1 MRIKTTTK
9 TEYQQR
15 INVLVE
21 YINNHLGEDIDL
33 NKLAE
38 ISGFSRWH
46 FHRIFAE
53 FLGEPVGTFIVRMR
67 VETAARLLRY
77 TEIPVKEIAYKVGY
91 DVPSSLSKVFR
102 QFYGISPNE
111 YRNNKD
117 YVIMEP
123 NRIMPD
129 MELKVEVKDLPG
141 KQVAYIRLN
150 GGYKEID
157 YLGTW
162 MRLLQ
167 FAKEQNIQPLSFSP
181 ICLYHDDPKDREE
194 YIRKAI
200 EKGKYVI
207 SDSPAVLSPD
217 KLRTDICMEVAPS
230 VCPKGEIG
238 TKKVLEGRF
247 MVALYKGTYQQLG
260 AVYDTL
266 YGKYL
271 PEMGLS
277 LREVPSGEIYL
288 NDPRN
293 TKPEDL
299 LTQIYVAV
307 E

>member
-1 MRIKTTTK
+1 MRKSILLFVLLTLFGIP
-9 TEYQQR
+9 YLLAQGGFR
-15 INVLVE
+15 ITGQILSAEDNLPVIGVSVVE
-21 YINNHLGEDIDL
+21 KGTANGVITDIDGNYSITVSKSPATL
-33 NKLAE
+33 QYSYVGMKTVEKL
-38 ISGFSRWH
+38 F
-46 FHRIFAE
+46 
-53 FLGEPVGTFIVRMR
+53 
-67 VETAARLLRY
+67 TAATRY
-77 TEIPVKEIAYKVGY
+77 
-91 DVPSSLSKVFR
+91 
-102 QFYGISPNE
+102 N
-111 YRNNKD
+111 
-117 YVIMEP
+117 VIMEP

-181 ICLYHDDPKDREE
+181 ICLYHDDPK
-194 YIRKAI
+194 
-200 EKGKYVI
+200 VT
-207 SDSPAVLSPD
+207 SPD

-299 LTQIYVAV
+299 LTQIYVAI

>member
-21 YINNHLGEDIDL
+21 YINSHLGEDIDL

-111 YRNNKD
+111 YRNNKEYTIMRPEKIWSD
-117 YVIMEP
+117 LQLEAEIREIPVRNVI
-123 NRIMPD
+123 
-129 MELKVEVKDLPG
+129 
-141 KQVAYIRLN
+141 YIRLT
-150 GGYKEID
+150 GD
-157 YLGTW
+157 YRLNDYGGTW
-162 MRLLQ
+162 MRLYA
-167 FAKEQNIQPLSFSP
+167 FAHEHNLPTQDPCPLC
-181 ICLYHDDPKDREE
+181 IYHDDPKVTSE
-194 YIRKAI
+194 
-200 EKGKYVI
+200 
-207 SDSPAVLSPD
+207 D
-217 KLRTDICMEVAPS
+217 KLRTDVCMVMPEPVL
-230 VCPKGEIG
+230 PKGEVGSKQIP
-238 TKKVLEGRF
+238 TGRYASF
-247 MVALYKGTYQQLG
+247 IYKGSYEYLQ
-260 AVYDTL
+260 AVYDTIYAKKL
-266 YGKYL
+266 Q
-271 PEMGLS
+271 EMGCT
-277 LREVPSGEIYL
+277 LRDEPSYERYL

-293 TKPEDL
+293 TKPENL
-299 LTQIYVAV
+299 LTEICIPVQ
-307 E
+307 

>member
-15 INVLVE
+15 MNVLVE

-46 FHRIFAE
+46 FHRIFTE

-181 ICLYHDDPKDREE
+181 ICLP
-194 YIRKAI
+194 
-200 EKGKYVI
+200 
-207 SDSPAVLSPD
+207 
-217 KLRTDICMEVAPS
+217 
-230 VCPKGEIG
+230 
-238 TKKVLEGRF
+238 
-247 MVALYKGTYQQLG
+247 
-260 AVYDTL
+260 
-266 YGKYL
+266 
-271 PEMGLS
+271 
-277 LREVPSGEIYL
+277 
-288 NDPRN
+288 
-293 TKPEDL
+293 
-299 LTQIYVAV
+299 
-307 E
+307 

>member
-21 YINNHLGEDIDL
+21 YINSHLGEDIDL

-129 MELKVEVKDLPG
+129 MELKVEQKDQLQRRYSEAKRQMQEYGIIKQNVDGILRTTPG
-141 KQVAYIRLN
+141 K
-150 GGYKEID
+150 
-157 YLGTW
+157 
-162 MRLLQ
+162 
-167 FAKEQNIQPLSFSP
+167 EQMQE
-181 ICLYHDDPKDREE
+181 R
-194 YIRKAI
+194 
-200 EKGKYVI
+200 
-207 SDSPAVLSPD
+207 
-217 KLRTDICMEVAPS
+217 
-230 VCPKGEIG
+230 
-238 TKKVLEGRF
+238 
-247 MVALYKGTYQQLG
+247 
-260 AVYDTL
+260 
-266 YGKYL
+266 
-271 PEMGLS
+271 
-277 LREVPSGEIYL
+277 
-288 NDPRN
+288 
-293 TKPEDL
+293 
-299 LTQIYVAV
+299 
-307 E
+307 

>member
-181 ICLYHDDPKDREE
+181 ICLYHDDPK
-194 YIRKAI
+194 
-200 EKGKYVI
+200 VT
-207 SDSPAVLSPD
+207 SPD
-217 KLRTDICMEVAPS
+217 KLRTDI
-230 VCPKGEIG
+230 
-238 TKKVLEGRF
+238 
-247 MVALYKGTYQQLG
+247 YKGTYQQLG

>member
-15 INVLVE
+15 MNVLVE

-67 VETAARLLRY
+67 VEMAARLLRY

-167 FAKEQNIQPLSFSP
+167 FAKEQNIQPLRFS
-181 ICLYHDDPKDREE
+181 L
-194 YIRKAI
+194 
-200 EKGKYVI
+200 
-207 SDSPAVLSPD
+207 
-217 KLRTDICMEVAPS
+217 EVAPS

-299 LTQIYVAV
+299 LTQIYVAI

>member
-1 MRIKTTTK
+1 
-9 TEYQQR
+9 
-15 INVLVE
+15 
-21 YINNHLGEDIDL
+21 
-33 NKLAE
+33 
-38 ISGFSRWH
+38 
-46 FHRIFAE
+46 
-53 FLGEPVGTFIVRMR
+53 
-67 VETAARLLRY
+67 
-77 TEIPVKEIAYKVGY
+77 
-91 DVPSSLSKVFR
+91 
-102 QFYGISPNE
+102 
-111 YRNNKD
+111 
-117 YVIMEP
+117 MEP

-157 YLGTW
+157 YPGTW

-181 ICLYHDDPKDREE
+181 ICLYHDDPK
-194 YIRKAI
+194 
-200 EKGKYVI
+200 VT
-207 SDSPAVLSPD
+207 SPD
-217 KLRTDICMEVAPS
+217 KLRTDICMEVAPA

-288 NDPRN
+288 NDPRS

>member
-123 NRIMPD
+123 TIKRPSNTFFVPISPLGQTEGATSIQISVRS
-129 MELKVEVKDLPG
+129 LSGEVTFG
-141 KQVAYIRLN
+141 SSWYKQIGEKLN
-150 GGYKEID
+150 GYPFH
-157 YLGTW
+157 
-162 MRLLQ
+162 R
-167 FAKEQNIQPLSFSP
+167 
-181 ICLYHDDPKDREE
+181 
-194 YIRKAI
+194 
-200 EKGKYVI
+200 
-207 SDSPAVLSPD
+207 
-217 KLRTDICMEVAPS
+217 
-230 VCPKGEIG
+230 
-238 TKKVLEGRF
+238 
-247 MVALYKGTYQQLG
+247 
-260 AVYDTL
+260 
-266 YGKYL
+266 
-271 PEMGLS
+271 
-277 LREVPSGEIYL
+277 
-288 NDPRN
+288 
-293 TKPEDL
+293 
-299 LTQIYVAV
+299 
-307 E
+307 

>member
-67 VETAARLLRY
+67 
-77 TEIPVKEIAYKVGY
+77 
-91 DVPSSLSKVFR
+91 
-102 QFYGISPNE
+102 
-111 YRNNKD
+111 
-117 YVIMEP
+117 
-123 NRIMPD
+123 
-129 MELKVEVKDLPG
+129 
-141 KQVAYIRLN
+141 
-150 GGYKEID
+150 
-157 YLGTW
+157 
-162 MRLLQ
+162 LLQ

-181 ICLYHDDPKDREE
+181 ICLYHDDPK
-194 YIRKAI
+194 
-200 EKGKYVI
+200 VT
-207 SDSPAVLSPD
+207 SPD
-217 KLRTDICMEVAPS
+217 KLLTDICLEVAPS

-238 TKKVLEGRF
+238 TKQVLEGRF

-299 LTQIYVAV
+299 LTQIYVAI

>member
-1 MRIKTTTK
+1 MRKAILLFVLLTLFGIP
-9 TEYQQR
+9 YLLAQGGFR
-15 INVLVE
+15 ITGQILSAEDNLPVIGVSVVE
-21 YINNHLGEDIDL
+21 KGTANGVITDIDGNYSITVSKSPATL
-33 NKLAE
+33 QYSYVGMKTVEKL
-38 ISGFSRWH
+38 F
-46 FHRIFAE
+46 
-53 FLGEPVGTFIVRMR
+53 
-67 VETAARLLRY
+67 TAATRY
-77 TEIPVKEIAYKVGY
+77 
-91 DVPSSLSKVFR
+91 
-102 QFYGISPNE
+102 N
-111 YRNNKD
+111 
-117 YVIMEP
+117 VIMEP

-181 ICLYHDDPKDREE
+181 ICLYHDDPK
-194 YIRKAI
+194 
-200 EKGKYVI
+200 VT
-207 SDSPAVLSPD
+207 SPD

>member
-21 YINNHLGEDIDL
+21 YINNHLGEDVDL

-181 ICLYHDDPKDREE
+181 ICLYHDDPFLQKRFPFLPQYGIFLGAHAQE
-194 YIRKAI
+194 
-200 EKGKYVI
+200 
-207 SDSPAVLSPD
+207 LPD
-217 KLRTDICMEVAPS
+217 KLHTDICMEVAPS

>member
-123 NRIMPD
+123 NTEMVD
-129 MELKVEVKDLPG
+129 EVVV
-141 KQVAYIRLN
+141 VAY
-150 GGYKEID
+150 GV
-157 YLGTW
+157 
-162 MRLLQ
+162 
-167 FAKEQNIQPLSFSP
+167 
-181 ICLYHDDPKDREE
+181 
-194 YIRKAI
+194 RK
-200 EKGKYVI
+200 
-207 SDSPAVLSPD
+207 
-217 KLRTDICMEVAPS
+217 
-230 VCPKGEIG
+230 
-238 TKKVLEGRF
+238 
-247 MVALYKGTYQQLG
+247 KGTIAGSVSTVKAEKMENVPAAGFDQALQDRLRACRSSPTRENPARQPYSKSVVQTPSIRAHHRCLSWT
-260 AVYDTL
+260 ACP
-266 YGKYL
+266 L
-271 PEMGLS
+271 PARTS
-277 LREVPSGEIYL
+277 TPSARATIESNFRY
-288 NDPRN
+288 
-293 TKPEDL
+293 
-299 LTQIYVAV
+299 
-307 E
+307 

>member
-77 TEIPVKEIAYKVGY
+77 TEIPVKEIAHKVGY

-150 GGYKEID
+150 G
-157 YLGTW
+157 
-162 MRLLQ
+162 
-167 FAKEQNIQPLSFSP
+167 LSFSP
-181 ICLYHDDPKDREE
+181 ICLYHDDPK
-194 YIRKAI
+194 
-200 EKGKYVI
+200 VT
-207 SDSPAVLSPD
+207 SPD

>member
-157 YLGTW
+157 YPGTW

-181 ICLYHDDPKDREE
+181 ICLYHDDPKVTEQ
-194 YIRKAI
+194 
-200 EKGKYVI
+200 
-207 SDSPAVLSPD
+207 D
-217 KLRTDICMEVAPS
+217 KLRTS
-230 VCPKGEIG
+230 VCLVLPRVGKPKGEVGVKEIPG
-238 TKKVLEGRF
+238 GKYAIFR
-247 MVALYKGTYQQLG
+247 YQGPYENLH
-260 AVYDTL
+260 AVYDTIYAKWIPEKGYKL
-266 YGKYL
+266 GDTPGFEKYL
-271 PEMGLS
+271 KKWRIS
-277 LREVPSGEIYL
+277 L
-288 NDPRN
+288 D
-293 TKPEDL
+293 D
-299 LTQIYVAV
+299 
-307 E
+307 

>member
-1 MRIKTTTK
+1 MAA
-9 TEYQQR
+9 YQQR
-15 INVLVE
+15 INVLIE

-53 FLGEPVGTFIVRMR
+53 SIGEPVGTFIVRMR

-77 TEIPVKEIAYKVGY
+77 TDMPIKEIAYRVGY

-111 YRNNKD
+111 YRNDKD

-123 NRIMPD
+123 NKLIPD
-129 MELKVEVKDLPG
+129 LELQAEVKDLPG
-141 KQVAYIRLN
+141 RQVAYIRIN
-150 GGYKEID
+150 GGYQQID

-162 MRLLQ
+162 TRLLQ
-167 FAKEQNIQPLSFSP
+167 FVKEQNIQPLSFSP
-181 ICLYHDDPKDREE
+181 ISLYHDDPK
-194 YIRKAI
+194 
-200 EKGKYVI
+200 VT
-207 SDSPAVLSPD
+207 SPD
-217 KLRTDICMEVAPS
+217 KLRTDICMEVSSGVSPQ
-230 VCPKGEIG
+230 GEIG
-238 TKKVLEGRF
+238 VKRVLEGRF
-247 MVALYKGTYQQLG
+247 LVTLYKGPYQKLG
-260 AVYDTL
+260 AVYDTI

-271 PEMGLS
+271 PEMGLA
-277 LREVPSGEIYL
+277 LRDIASGEIYL

-299 LTQIYVAV
+299 LTEIYVAV

>member
-1 MRIKTTTK
+1 M
-9 TEYQQR
+9 
-15 INVLVE
+15 NVLVE

-150 GGYKEID
+150 GEMCIRDRDVYWTVMG
-157 YLGTW
+157 
-162 MRLLQ
+162 
-167 FAKEQNIQPLSFSP
+167 QN
-181 ICLYHDDPKDREE
+181 DPVEYMQKHPDRIKVLHIKDR
-194 YIRKAI
+194 
-200 EKGKYVI
+200 
-207 SDSPAVLSPD
+207 AVFGQSG
-217 KLRTDICMEVAPS
+217 MMN
-230 VCPKGEIG
+230 
-238 TKKVLEGRF
+238 F
-247 MVALYKGTYQQLG
+247 
-260 AVYDTL
+260 
-266 YGKYL
+266 
-271 PEMGLS
+271 EMIFKQMYANG
-277 LREVPSGEIYL
+277 IK
-288 NDPRN
+288 D
-293 TKPEDL
+293 
-299 LTQIYVAV
+299 
-307 E
+307 

>member
-1 MRIKTTTK
+1 
-9 TEYQQR
+9 
-15 INVLVE
+15 
-21 YINNHLGEDIDL
+21 
-33 NKLAE
+33 
-38 ISGFSRWH
+38 
-46 FHRIFAE
+46 
-53 FLGEPVGTFIVRMR
+53 
-67 VETAARLLRY
+67 
-77 TEIPVKEIAYKVGY
+77 
-91 DVPSSLSKVFR
+91 
-102 QFYGISPNE
+102 
-111 YRNNKD
+111 
-117 YVIMEP
+117 MEP

-157 YLGTW
+157 
-162 MRLLQ
+162 
-167 FAKEQNIQPLSFSP
+167 
-181 ICLYHDDPKDREE
+181 DPK
-194 YIRKAI
+194 
-200 EKGKYVI
+200 VT
-207 SDSPAVLSPD
+207 SPD

-247 MVALYKGTYQQLG
+247 MIALYKGTYQQLG

-288 NDPRN
+288 NDPCN

-299 LTQIYVAV
+299 LTQIYVAI

>member
-67 VETAARLLRY
+67 VETA
-77 TEIPVKEIAYKVGY
+77 
-91 DVPSSLSKVFR
+91 KVFR

-167 FAKEQNIQPLSFSP
+167 FAKNKNIQPLSFSP
-181 ICLYHDDPKDREE
+181 ICLYHDDPK
-194 YIRKAI
+194 
-200 EKGKYVI
+200 VT
-207 SDSPAVLSPD
+207 SPD

>member
-1 MRIKTTTK
+1 M

-15 INVLVE
+15 MNVLVE

-53 FLGEPVGTFIVRMR
+53 FLGNRLVRLSLGCGSR
-67 VETAARLLRY
+67 RPLGFLRY

-167 FAKEQNIQPLSFSP
+167 FAKEQNIQPLSFF
-181 ICLYHDDPKDREE
+181 
-194 YIRKAI
+194 
-200 EKGKYVI
+200 
-207 SDSPAVLSPD
+207 
-217 KLRTDICMEVAPS
+217 T
-230 VCPKGEIG
+230 
-238 TKKVLEGRF
+238 
-247 MVALYKGTYQQLG
+247 
-260 AVYDTL
+260 
-266 YGKYL
+266 
-271 PEMGLS
+271 
-277 LREVPSGEIYL
+277 
-288 NDPRN
+288 
-293 TKPEDL
+293 DL
-299 LTQIYVAV
+299 LVS
-307 E
+307 

>member
-181 ICLYHDDPKDREE
+181 ICLYHDDPK
-194 YIRKAI
+194 
-200 EKGKYVI
+200 VT
-207 SDSPAVLSPD
+207 SPD

-247 MVALYKGTYQQLG
+247 I
-260 AVYDTL
+260 
-266 YGKYL
+266 
-271 PEMGLS
+271 
-277 LREVPSGEIYL
+277 RELIS
-288 NDPRN
+288 N
-293 TKPEDL
+293 
-299 LTQIYVAV
+299 
-307 E
+307 